1 MSGNRGKHVIVTA
14 IERLEHVRPRVGEIE
29 GPGRV
34 QPVGVYRATRAVKER
49 YVLRNAVRPREGSKV
64 IVEGVVF
71 FHDDNDTP
79 DRSCTRDEGSHV
91 RGWRGRAPPES
102 IGCGGQSHGD
112 DRCQCQDMKPASSP
126 ALRTA
131 VEHHEDRSV
140 CEPASLDK
148 LKSRG

>member
-1 MSGNRGKHVIVTA
+1 MFGNRRKHVILTA
-14 IERLEHVRPRVGEIE
+14 IERLEHVYPRVGEIE

-49 YVLRNAVRPREGSKV
+49 CILGNTVRPREGSKV

-71 FHDDNDTP
+71 FHDDDNTP
-79 DRSCTRDEGSHV
+79 DRSCTRDEGPHG
-91 RGWRGRAPPES
+91 RGRRGRAPPES
-102 IGCGGQSHGD
+102 IGCGGHSHGD
-112 DRCQCQDMKPASSP
+112 DRRQCQDMKPEASR

-131 VEHHEDRSV
+131 VEHHEDRFV
-140 CEPASLDK
+140 CELASLDK